1 MMPAADGDAPLPSH
15 YETAVFSVLLCVG
28 LAILIRRRLNW
39 SNIIKRSNW
48 LVALFIYMGLSVV
61 WSNFPEETAIRW
73 VRAVGSFV
81 MVLIVLTEENSLDAI
96 TAVVR
101 RCYYIHIPISLISVK
116 YFRDFAVHYTWDGAK
131 EGWAGLTSHKNSM
144 GQVAMCSGLFFA
156 WGMMKTRGVKM
167 LRDLGLLLMSLY
179 LLKGS
184 STWISGTSVLGLG
197 IGVCILFGLQYVKG
211 FTKKLLRRPFVL
223 LLILAVSAGLVSF
236 SMGASE
242 GEVVPSMPI
251 EIMGR
256 DASLTGRTGL
266 WIDIVSIASKSPIFG
281 VGYGAFWVGP
291 KGYDLYPLP
300 NWSMVTPRWRPK
312 QGHNGYVD
320 LYVELGLAG
329 VILIVGVIATAFRN
343 IGQLLDSDFEY
354 GKLSLTFLVV
364 ILLNNVTE
372 SSLIKGTHS
381 LWFLFLLFA
390 INLPSRSQFNS
401 FEAESSVR
409 K

>member
-1 MMPAADGDAPLPSH
+1 M
-15 YETAVFSVLLCVG
+15 
-28 LAILIRRRLNW
+28 
-39 SNIIKRSNW
+39 KRMKW

-61 WSNFPEETAIRW
+61 WSNFPEETAMRW
-73 VRAVGSFV
+73 VRTVGSFV
-81 MVLIVLTEENSLDAI
+81 MVLIVLTEANRFNAI
-96 TAVVR
+96 TALIR

-131 EGWAGLTSHKNSM
+131 EGWAGLTSHKNNM
-144 GQVAMCSGLFFA
+144 GQVAMCSALFFV
-156 WGMMKTRGVKM
+156 WDMMNTRGAKM

-184 STWISGTSVLGLG
+184 DTWISGSSVLGLG
-197 IGVCILFGLQYVKG
+197 IGVSILVGLQYVKG
-211 FTKKLLRRPFVL
+211 FAEKLLSRPVIFF
-223 LLILAVSAGLVSF
+223 LILVVAAGIVSF
-236 SMGASE
+236 GMGASE
-242 GEVVPSMPI
+242 GEVLPSATL

-256 DASLTGRTGL
+256 DATLTGRTGL
-266 WIDIVSIASKSPIFG
+266 WTDIVSIASKSPIIG

-300 NWSMVTPRWRPK
+300 NWSKVTPGWRPK

-320 LYVELGLAG
+320 LYVELGLVG
-329 VILIVGVIATAFRN
+329 VILIVGVIGTAFRN
-343 IGQLLDSDFEY
+343 IGQLLHTDFEY
-354 GKLSLTFLVV
+354 GRLSLTFLVV

-390 INLPSRSQFNS
+390 INVPSQSQPPS
-401 FEAESSVR
+401 AKS
-409 K
+409 